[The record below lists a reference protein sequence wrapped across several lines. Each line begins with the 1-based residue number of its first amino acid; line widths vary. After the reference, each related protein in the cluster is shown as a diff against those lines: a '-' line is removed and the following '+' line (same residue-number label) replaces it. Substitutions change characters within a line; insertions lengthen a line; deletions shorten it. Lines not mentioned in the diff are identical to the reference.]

1 MDGNAADFYDPSHS
15 RIPPKEI
22 AMSLRTLSALAT
34 LAVLAFAPAQQAVA
48 QAATW
53 PSKPVRIVV
62 SFPPGGTSDIV
73 ARLVGQHLS
82 EKLGQ
87 QFLVDN
93 RPGAGGTL
101 AADIVKK
108 EAPDGYTLILAN
120 NAPFTIAP
128 TQFRKIPYDPLK
140 DFTHVAYIGASAP
153 GLLVQPAL
161 GVKDLKGFIELTKK
175 ETKLSYGSSGV
186 GSISHILGEGVK
198 KKAGITMVHV
208 PYKGSAPAIQDFK
221 AGVLKTYYDLLA
233 QNMPMVKAGE
243 AVAIA
248 VAAPKRIS
256 QAPEVPTFREQGLD
270 IVLENWLGV
279 SGPAGMPADL
289 VKKIHDAV
297 AEAVAL
303 PAVRDKLSGWG
314 VDTIAMTSADYTK
327 FVGEQI
333 EVWKPLIIEA
343 GAQEK

>member
-1 MDGNAADFYDPSHS
+1 
-15 RIPPKEI
+15 
-22 AMSLRTLSALAT
+22 MSLRLLPALAT
-34 LAVLAFAPAQQAVA
+34 LAALVLAPAQQAAA

-73 ARLVGQHLS
+73 ARLLGQHLT
-82 EKLGQ
+82 ERLGQ

-153 GLLVQPAL
+153 GLMVQPSL
-161 GVKDLKGFIELTKK
+161 GVKDLKGFVELTRK
-175 ETKLSYGSSGV
+175 EKISYGSSGV

-198 KKAGITMVHV
+198 KKAGIAMVHI

-221 AGVLKTYYDLLA
+221 AGVLKSYYDLLA

-248 VAAPKRIS
+248 VAAPQRIS
-256 QAPEVPTFREQGLD
+256 QAPDVPTFREQGLD
-270 IVLENWLGV
+270 IVLENWLGL
-279 SGPAGMPADL
+279 SGPAGMPAEL
-289 VKKIHDAV
+289 TQKIHDAV
-297 AEAVAL
+297 AQAVAL
-303 PAVRDKLSGWG
+303 PAVKDKLFGWG
-314 VDTIAMTSADYTK
+314 VETVAMTSADYTK

>member
-1 MDGNAADFYDPSHS
+1 MPFASFPSF
-15 RIPPKEI
+15 R
-22 AMSLRTLSALAT
+22 SALPALAALT
-34 LAVLAFAPAQQAVA
+34 LLALPTQQVAAQT
-48 QAATW
+48 AASW

-82 EKLGQ
+82 DKLGQ

-128 TQFRKIPYDPLK
+128 TQFKKIPYDPLK

-161 GVKDLKGFIELTKK
+161 GVKDLRGFVELTKK
-175 ETKLSYGSSGV
+175 DKISYGSSGV

-198 KKAGITMVHV
+198 KKAGIQMVHV
-208 PYKGSAPAIQDFK
+208 PYKGSAPA
-221 AGVLKTYYDLLA
+221 TNDLLSGQIQVQFDPTTLPHIA
-233 QNMPMVKAGE
+233 AGRLKCF
-243 AVAIA
+243 AIA
-248 VAAPKRIS
+248 SEKRWPGRLDI
-256 QAPEVPTFREQGLD
+256 PTLREQGYGKMGGDAWYGILAPRGTNPAIVNKMSRAIGEAAAMPD
-270 IVLENWLGV
+270 INEKLVASGNYPSSLEALAFRETIVREAQSFGEIIKK
-279 SGPAGMPADL
+279 ADI
-289 VKKIHDAV
+289 KI
-297 AEAVAL
+297 
-303 PAVRDKLSGWG
+303 
-314 VDTIAMTSADYTK
+314 
-327 FVGEQI
+327 
-333 EVWKPLIIEA
+333 
-343 GAQEK
+343 

>member
-1 MDGNAADFYDPSHS
+1 
-15 RIPPKEI
+15 
-22 AMSLRTLSALAT
+22 MSPRFLSALAA
-34 LAVLAFAPAQQAVA
+34 LAVGALAPLQHAAA
-48 QAATW
+48 QATAW
-53 PSKPVRIVV
+53 PNKPVRIVV

-73 ARLVGQHLS
+73 ARLVGQHLT

-101 AADIVKK
+101 AADIVRK

-128 TQFRKIPYDPLK
+128 TQFKKIPYDPLK

-161 GVKDLKGFIELTKK
+161 GVKDWKGFVELTRK
-175 ETKLSYGSSGV
+175 EKISYGSSGV

-198 KKAGITMVHV
+198 KKAGIQMVHV

-256 QAPEVPTFREQGLD
+256 QAPDVPTFREQGLD

-289 VKKIHDAV
+289 VQKIHDAV

-303 PAVRDKLSGWG
+303 PAVKDKLSGWG
-314 VDTIAMTSADYTK
+314 VETIAMTSADYTR

-333 EVWKPLIIEA
+333 EVWKPLIVEA

>member
-1 MDGNAADFYDPSHS
+1 MALA
-15 RIPPKEI
+15 
-22 AMSLRTLSALAT
+22 SLRTALPALAALT
-34 LAVLAFAPAQQAVA
+34 VLALAPAQQALA
-48 QAATW
+48 QAASW
-53 PSKPVRIVV
+53 PNKPVRIVV

-73 ARLVGQHLS
+73 ARLVGQHLTD
-82 EKLGQ
+82 KLGQ

-101 AADIVKK
+101 AADIVRK
-108 EAPDGYTLILAN
+108 EASDGYTLILAN

-161 GVKDLKGFIELTKK
+161 GVKDLKGFVELTKK
-175 ETKLSYGSSGV
+175 DKISYGSSGV

-198 KKAGITMVHV
+198 KKAGIAMVHV

-248 VAAPKRIS
+248 VAAPRRIS
-256 QAPEVPTFREQGLD
+256 QAPDVPTFREQGVD

-303 PAVRDKLSGWG
+303 PAVKDKLFGWG
-314 VDTIAMTSADYTK
+314 VETVAMTSADYTR